1 MFLAVYWI
9 KTCCGMAARDYRQY
23 GLPFKGL
30 MSDPVP
36 FRTSSFSQLCCLL
49 LICASEVFTNPV
61 AFAGET
67 GTPSPDK
74 NRQAWEL
81 VQQLNSEKYA
91 ARVQARAALMQL
103 GRPAIEPLEF
113 AVKSDDPETRL
124 RAGEILIALRG
135 RGFLGVGLQEDETFD
150 DDSEDTESTLTVPS
164 SVVVAT
170 QVVNY
175 QAYLAY
181 GVNKPF
187 PAESAGMQPGDKI
200 LSVNGK
206 PLRGVKDLM
215 REIVILGPA
224 RTAVL
229 MIERA
234 GKRMKVPV
242 TLTRNPMLQRA
253 GPFGADA
260 IAEPPPPVDLEKEAE
275 SVPANKQAALKPAA
289 PEGIAIKVDGDETIV
304 IPFAK
309 LNEMV
314 IKDLGV
320 PLPQELAPKPAQ

>member
-1 MFLAVYWI
+1 
-9 KTCCGMAARDYRQY
+9 
-23 GLPFKGL
+23 

-36 FRTSSFSQLCCLL
+36 FRTSSFLQLCCLL
-49 LICASEVFTNPV
+49 LLCASEVFTNP
-61 AFAGET
+61 AAHAGEV
-67 GTPSPDK
+67 GAAPAEKS
-74 NRQAWEL
+74 RMAWEL

-91 ARVQARAALMQL
+91 ARIQARSALMQL
-103 GRPAIEPLEF
+103 GRPAIEPLEY

-135 RGFLGVGLQEDETFD
+135 RGFLGVGLQEDEVLEDAD
-150 DDSEDTESTLTVPS
+150 DADESTLTVPP

-206 PLRGVKDLM
+206 PLHGVKDLM
-215 REIVILGPA
+215 REVVILGPA

-229 MIERA
+229 MIDRG
-234 GKRMKVPV
+234 GKLMKVPV
-242 TLTRNPMLQRA
+242 VLTRNPMLQRA

-260 IAEPPPPVDLEKEAE
+260 IADPPPPVDLEKEAD
-275 SVPANKQAALKPAA
+275 SVPADKQAAVKQRQGQGVRVGAG
-289 PEGIAIKVDGDETIV
+289 EETIV

-314 IKDLGV
+314 IKELGV
-320 PLPQELAPKPAQ
+320 PIPEEFAPKPAR